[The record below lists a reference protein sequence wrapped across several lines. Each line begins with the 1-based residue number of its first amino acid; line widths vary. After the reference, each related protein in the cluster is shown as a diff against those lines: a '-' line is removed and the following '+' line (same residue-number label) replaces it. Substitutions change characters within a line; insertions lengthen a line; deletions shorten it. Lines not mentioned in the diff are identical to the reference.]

1 MTYHLAV
8 DIGASSGRHMLGWI
22 EDGVLRVEEVYRFEN
37 GLVERDGSLCWDVDR
52 LTDEIVRGLRRCGE
66 SGRVPESVAI
76 DTWGVDFVLV
86 DAAGERVGEAVAYRD
101 GRTAGVPERVDALI
115 PWEELYARTGL
126 SRQSYNTIY
135 QLTALRERH
144 PEQLRRAKHLL
155 MMPDYFVYRLTGQV
169 VCEYT
174 EVTTT
179 GLIAAAARDWDRE
192 LLRRLSLPDA
202 LFLPVSAPGTR
213 VGALRP
219 EIAAQVGFQTTV
231 VLAASHDTASAVM
244 AVPSHEEDTLYI
256 SSGTWSLMGIEQ
268 PQPLCTAEC
277 RASGFSNEGGFGGR
291 ICVLQNIMG
300 LWMVQS
306 VRRQAGGGRSF
317 PELSALAE
325 AADIPSVVD
334 VCDERFLAPADMAAE
349 VAAACADSGQPVPHT
364 LGETLAVIYQSL
376 AHAYADATRR
386 MERMTGRHYPR
397 IHIIGGGSR
406 DTHLNRLTARAAG
419 RPVTAGPVEA
429 TAIGNLCAQLLAAD
443 EVPDLAAA
451 RALVARS
458 FAVETV
464 SDT

>member
-8 DIGASSGRHMLGWI
+8 DIGASSGRHMLGWV
-22 EDGVLRVEEVYRFEN
+22 EDGVMRVEEVYRFEN
-37 GLVERDGSLCWDVDR
+37 GLVEQNGRLCWDVER

-66 SGRVPESVAI
+66 SGRVPETVAI

-101 GRTAGVPERVDALI
+101 GRTAGVPERVDTLI

-144 PEQLRRAKHLL
+144 PEQLSRARHLL
-155 MMPDYFVYRLTGQV
+155 MMPDYFVYRLTGQMT
-169 VCEYT
+169 CEYT
-174 EVTTT
+174 EATTT
-179 GLIAAAARDWDRE
+179 GLLAAETRDWDRT
-192 LLRRLSLPDA
+192 LLRRLSLPDT
-202 LFLPVSAPGTR
+202 LFLPVSAPGMR

-219 EIAAQVGFQTTV
+219 EVAAQTGFQTTV

-244 AVPSHEEDTLYI
+244 AVPSEEEDTLYI
-256 SSGTWSLMGIEQ
+256 SSGTWSLMGIER

-277 RASGFSNEGGFGGR
+277 RESGFSNEGGFGES

-306 VRRQAGGGRSF
+306 VRRQSGGNRSF
-317 PELSALAE
+317 PELSALAA
-325 AADIPSVVD
+325 AADISSVVD

-349 VAAACADSGQPVPHT
+349 VAAACADSGQPVPQS

-376 AHAYADATRR
+376 AHAYADATSR

-406 DTHLNRLTARAAG
+406 DTYLNRLTARAAG

-429 TAIGNLCAQLLAAD
+429 TAIGNLCAQLLATG
-443 EVPDLAAA
+443 EVSDLAAA
-451 RALVARS
+451 RRLVSRS

>member
-8 DIGASSGRHMLGWI
+8 DIGASSGRHMLGWV
-22 EDGVLRVEEVYRFEN
+22 EDGVMRVEEVYRFEN
-37 GLVERDGSLCWDVDR
+37 GLVEQNGRLCWDVER

-66 SGRVPESVAI
+66 SGRVPETVAI

-101 GRTAGVPERVDALI
+101 GRTAGVPERVDTLI

-144 PEQLRRAKHLL
+144 PEQLSRARHLL
-155 MMPDYFVYRLTGQV
+155 MMPDYFVYRLTGQMT
-169 VCEYT
+169 CEYT
-174 EVTTT
+174 EATTT
-179 GLIAAAARDWDRE
+179 GLLAAETRDWDRT
-192 LLRRLSLPDA
+192 LLRRLSLPDT
-202 LFLPVSAPGTR
+202 LFLPVSAPGMR

-219 EIAAQVGFQTTV
+219 EVAAQTGFQTTV

-244 AVPSHEEDTLYI
+244 AVPSEEEDTLYI
-256 SSGTWSLMGIEQ
+256 SSGTWSLMGIER

-277 RASGFSNEGGFGGR
+277 RESGFSNEGGFGES

-306 VRRQAGGGRSF
+306 VRRQSGGNRSF
-317 PELSALAE
+317 PELSALAA
-325 AADIPSVVD
+325 AADISSVVD

-349 VAAACADSGQPVPHT
+349 VAAACADSGQPVPQS

-386 MERMTGRHYPR
+386 MERMTGRHYPC

-406 DTHLNRLTARAAG
+406 DTYLNRLTARAAG

-429 TAIGNLCAQLLAAD
+429 TAIGNLCAQLLATG
-443 EVPDLAAA
+443 EVSDLAAA
-451 RALVARS
+451 RRLVSRS